1 MVSNPIKIQFT
12 DFYHIPNAVENYLYK
27 YLKQYFNLEL
37 SDDPDVVIYSNYGFE
52 YKQYKC
58 LRVLFCAE
66 YAIPD
71 IEDCDYCF
79 SQHHASYWGKNYRL
93 PMYVFWQNFSQNFN
107 DLLKPTNFIEIQKQ
121 DRKFCSFVVS
131 SPLGSQKRVEFMQ
144 KLSHYK
150 QVDSAGR
157 ILNNVGGVV
166 KNKRAFLRNY
176 KFNIAFANGIADGYA
191 DEKIVDPMFVNSI
204 PIFWGNPRIAEDFN
218 PASFINCHDY
228 DNFDSVIKEVIRI
241 DKNEDVYRFYLEQPW
256 FRENKLSKYVD
267 LIRLQKRFSYIFSQ
281 IGRKVPAARSKRR
294 FFYKLLKKLK
304 PLTPIVQQWG
314 DYQPSN

>member
-1 MVSNPIKIQFT
+1 MSHPIKIQFT
-12 DFYHIPNAVENYLYK
+12 DFYHLPNAEENYLYK

-66 YAIPD
+66 YAIPN

-107 DLLKPTNFIEIQKQ
+107 DLLKPINFNEIKKQ

-157 ILNNVGGVV
+157 ILNNVGGAV

-176 KFNIAFANGIADGYA
+176 KFNIAFSNGIADGYA

-218 PASFINCHDY
+218 PASFINCHEY

-241 DKNEDVYRFYLEQPW
+241 DKNEDVYRSYLEQPW

-267 LIRLQKRFSYIFSQ
+267 LIRLQKRFSYIFTQ
-281 IGRKVPAARSKRR
+281 IGKKVPAARSKKR